1 MRATTTHP
9 FRLKI
14 GESFRYQVSA
24 MNLCLH
30 PSELSQILSA
40 VPEAGEANIRCVA
53 YETNPS
59 QESLKSHAFFAPVV
73 AFAYCLSDSA
83 YSGYMALGEENNR
96 PNGERS
102 KETRAA
108 IASFDTLLWQS
119 LASVAIP
126 GFTINMI
133 VRASK
138 FAVGR
143 TAGLPILISKWLP
156 TTAGLGSIPFIVKP
170 IDSLVDFAL
179 DNTTRPYFGI
189 EDERH

>member
-1 MRATTTHP
+1 MGTC
-9 FRLKI
+9 
-14 GESFRYQVSA
+14 VSA
-24 MNLCLH
+24 AKCL
-30 PSELSQILSA
+30 ILST
-40 VPEAGEANIRCVA
+40 VPEAGETNIRCVA
-53 YETNPS
+53 YETYLP
-59 QESLKSHAFFAPVV
+59 QESLQSHAFFAPVV
-73 AFAYCLSDSA
+73 AFGYCLSDSV
-83 YSGYMALGEENNR
+83 YSGYMALSEDNNR
-96 PNGERS
+96 TNVGQEPRS

-143 TAGLPILISKWLP
+143 TVGLPILISKWLP
-156 TTAGLGSIPFIVKP
+156 TAAGLGSIPFIVKP

-179 DNTTRPYFGI
+179 DNTTRPFLGI
-189 EDERH
+189 EDEKH

>member
-1 MRATTTHP
+1 MVQHSHP
-9 FRLKI
+9 PHSPHDVDASEYNIFRDSLLRYCGYANEI
-14 GESFRYQVSA
+14 GESFRYQYPRLVR
-24 MNLCLH
+24 
-30 PSELSQILSA
+30 PT
-40 VPEAGEANIRCVA
+40 
-53 YETNPS
+53 Y
-59 QESLKSHAFFAPVV
+59 VV